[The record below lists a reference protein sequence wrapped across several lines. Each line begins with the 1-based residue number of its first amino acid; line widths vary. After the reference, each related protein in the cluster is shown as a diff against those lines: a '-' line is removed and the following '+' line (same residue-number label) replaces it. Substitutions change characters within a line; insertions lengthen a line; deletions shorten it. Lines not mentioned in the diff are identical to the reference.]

1 MNRHPA
7 PPGHAS
13 AAATATADD
22 RQADYFL
29 RLLSQICRRT
39 NLRIDM
45 YRRGIAVAG
54 ARGDVGYA
62 CAFRH
67 LTHIEEHDLQVL
79 EGMIDQLRR
88 RLSAHE
94 DEVPLDLS
102 EGAGSGPEGPHRVA

>member
-45 YRRGIAVAG
+45 YRRGIAVAD
-54 ARGDVGYA
+54 ASGDVGYA

-67 LTHIEEHDLQVL
+67 LTHIEEHDRQIL
-79 EGMIDQLRR
+79 EGMIDQLQRG
-88 RLSAHE
+88 LSARE
-94 DEVPLDLS
+94 DEVPLIFRRAQGLV
-102 EGAGSGPEGPHRVA
+102 R